1 MRKLTVAAFQPRTFR
16 GKDEP
21 VNLEGALGA
30 IAEAAAA
37 GARIVCFPEG
47 YPGPYSG
54 TLDFQPLPDLCRAAR
69 QHRIHVVC
77 GGLEPATADAYYNNL
92 YLIGPDGDLL
102 ATYRRCQP
110 APEAV
115 DRVLFGR
122 RVQPGGP
129 PQSVETSLGRV
140 GLLVC
145 SEIFSPELS
154 RLLALQGADLVFA
167 PAGGMI
173 YELFDAWKILIRARA
188 IENHCYVIVCQNLYG
203 MEDGL
208 ATIAGPE
215 GVLAERRDAGLLVA
229 ELDLE
234 RLEWLRSHEETLD
247 LPKQY
252 RTIPGL
258 LAWRR
263 PGVYGP
269 LTDRPAVG
277 PGRGSAP

>member
-1 MRKLTVAAFQPRTFR
+1 MTSPRVITIATCQPRTSR

-21 VNLEGALGA
+21 ANLDAALDA
-30 IAEAAAA
+30 IAAAAA
-37 GARIVCFPEG
+37 GGAQLIVFPEG

-54 TLDFQPLPDLCRAAR
+54 SLDFQPLPALRETAR
-69 QHRIHVVC
+69 RHRIHVVS
-77 GGLEPATADAYYNNL
+77 GGLEPAANDRFFTNL
-92 YLIGPDGDLL
+92 YLIGPDGALL

-110 APEAV
+110 APEGV

-122 RVQPGGP
+122 LVEPGEAP
-129 PQSVETSLGRV
+129 AVVETSIGRI

-145 SEIFSPELS
+145 SEIFSPELT
-154 RLLALQGADLVFA
+154 RLLALQGADIVAA

-173 YELFDAWKILIRARA
+173 YELADSWRVLIRARA
-188 IENHCYVIVCQNLYG
+188 IENHCYIAVTQNLFG

-215 GVLAERRDAGLLVA
+215 SVLGERRDPGLLVA
-229 ELDLE
+229 PLDLD
-234 RLEWLRSHEETLD
+234 RLAWLRSHEETLE
-247 LPKQY
+247 LPKPY

-263 PGVYGP
+263 PEVYGP
-269 LTDRPAVG
+269 LARTPRAE
-277 PGRGSAP
+277 RS